1 MGRLFAFKDMA
12 TDQRSDE
19 AKGWRSW
26 YYTTRWRAIRAI
38 QLKREPYCR
47 MCRQQGKLKKG
58 FICDHIERHSGN
70 AEKFWNG
77 PFQTLCKKHHDA
89 TKQREEHRGFSTA
102 MGANGWPTDPRHPA
116 NRT

>member
-1 MGRLFAFKDMA
+1 MGRLFCFKDMA

-26 YYTTRWRAIRAI
+26 YYTTRWRAIRSL

-116 NRT
+116 NRP